1 MDIILTE
8 GYMNSIIRYSIGKYC
23 SHCSHLSPFSL
34 KKPVKLGLKGGNSKK
49 EVCSHL
55 AREKIVESYLVRRV
69 KQAGGK
75 CYKFVSPGNNGVPD
89 RIVLLPIGSVYFVET
104 KAPGEKPR
112 PSQLVVHRDMKRLGF
127 SVRVLDSKNAVDEFM
142 KEVMSGGV
150 QTARLSEDG
159 DTEDL

>member
-1 MDIILTE
+1 MTLLTKSKKSE
-8 GYMNSIIRYSIGKYC
+8 E
-23 SHCSHLSPFSL
+23 
-34 KKPVKLGLKGGNSKK
+34 KPVKLGLNSVNRKKGP
-49 EVCSHL
+49 VDTM

-127 SVRVLDSKNAVDEFM
+127 SVRVLDSKNAIDEFM
-142 KEVMSGGV
+142 EEVMSGGV
-150 QTARLSEDG
+150 QAARVSEDG
-159 DTEDL
+159 DTEDI